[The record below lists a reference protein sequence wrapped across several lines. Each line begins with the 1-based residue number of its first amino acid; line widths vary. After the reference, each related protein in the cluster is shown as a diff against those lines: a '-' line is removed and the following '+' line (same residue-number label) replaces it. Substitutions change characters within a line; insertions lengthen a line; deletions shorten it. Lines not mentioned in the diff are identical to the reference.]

1 MRLQVNVNDDVVKEI
16 DKYANA
22 FGMTRSS
29 LCSYFIGQGIFGIKK
44 GIELGEEVCEK
55 VLDEKK

>member
-29 LCSYFIGQGIFGIKK
+29 LCSYFIGQGIFGIKE
-44 GIELGEEVCEK
+44 GIKLGEKVGEK
-55 VLDEKK
+55 ILKENE